1 MLTAGLSKHAQ
12 QGCLEKLNNSMTGH
26 ILRHAAYTATK
37 EDVHTYTHTLG
48 PRSSPPAWFEDVRE
62 KGALVE

>member
-26 ILRHAAYTATK
+26 ILRHAAYTGTEK
-37 EDVHTYTHTLG
+37 DVHVHADPG
-48 PRSSPPAWFEDVRE
+48 PGDVRE
-62 KGALVE
+62 KGASVE

>member
-12 QGCLEKLNNSMTGH
+12 QGCLEKLNNPMTGH

-37 EDVHTYTHTLG
+37 KNVHTYTHTVELW
-48 PRSSPPAWFEDVRE
+48 PFVDVRE
-62 KGALVE
+62 KGASVE

>member
-26 ILRHAAYTATK
+26 ILRHAAYIASK
-37 EDVHTYTHTLG
+37 KDVHVHAHTSPDVLRCPREGRLG
-48 PRSSPPAWFEDVRE
+48 
-62 KGALVE
+62 